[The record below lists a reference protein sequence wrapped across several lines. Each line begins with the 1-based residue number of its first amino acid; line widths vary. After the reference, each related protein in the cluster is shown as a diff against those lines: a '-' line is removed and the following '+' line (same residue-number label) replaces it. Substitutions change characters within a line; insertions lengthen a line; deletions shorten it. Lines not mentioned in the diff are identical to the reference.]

1 MVGEEEPRLGELPV
15 TDTVVAATAA
25 AAAALLVATEAVTV
39 ARALPLVERFS
50 VELLYRF
57 SDDIRHVVSS
67 DSRISAGAKKF

>member
-15 TDTVVAATAA
+15 TDTMVVATT

-39 ARALPLVERFS
+39 ARALVLVERFS

-67 DSRISAGAKKF
+67 DSRISASAKKF